1 MRLVTLAVTYLT
13 ITLLTMAACPA
24 SANEAF
30 IAQLTSKAAATEP
43 SSANST
49 KTMQSAAMLAL
60 PVQPKAINS
69 SVSNAANAA
78 TNTSWVIKIGT
89 KTIGGVSRPGGET

>member
-49 KTMQSAAMLAL
+49 KTVQSAAMLAL
-60 PVQPKAINS
+60 RYNRRRSIHRLRTQP
-69 SVSNAANAA
+69 
-78 TNTSWVIKIGT
+78 TQ
-89 KTIGGVSRPGGET
+89 RPTPHR